1 MPLTGLAV
9 DEGPHNMDG
18 LLLHVSEFSGIMRSD
33 FTNAQR
39 PIYLLAQDPN
49 TANRSPVGPPQVMLP
64 TLPDDT
70 YGIPGLADFDIT
82 TQEKP
87 FPNLATDG
95 EPLSEFL
102 RTFGPFTI
110 ILRYDGATIERHF
123 TLEQIKAQVALL
135 EKQAHPFDSSVP
147 RATRK
152 PSAPAV
158 QMFPFM
164 TPPSAPTQPPVQPT
178 PPTDTQPT
186 PKG

>member
-1 MPLTGLAV
+1 
-9 DEGPHNMDG
+9 
-18 LLLHVSEFSGIMRSD
+18 
-33 FTNAQR
+33 
-39 PIYLLAQDPN
+39 
-49 TANRSPVGPPQVMLP
+49 MLP